1 VNTIVFSVYFIEL
14 VHLSYSITTICAL

>member
-14 VHLSYSITTICAL
+14 VHCRIQ